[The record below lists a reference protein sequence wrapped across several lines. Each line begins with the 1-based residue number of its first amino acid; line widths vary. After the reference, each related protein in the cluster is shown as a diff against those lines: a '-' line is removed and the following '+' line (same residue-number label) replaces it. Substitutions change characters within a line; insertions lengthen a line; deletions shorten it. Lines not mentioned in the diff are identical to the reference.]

1 MLIKDLLSKVT
12 KHYPVSS
19 VILMPLD
26 ANQESYVTTKM
37 NVYGKLLLE
46 IQYPITVSLPQQKLD
61 DTDADDTIN
70 ASIVMSPVY
79 IEIIL
84 KNCDSLIEDS
94 SYPTYLIKDIM
105 IGISSLELHNELSEL
120 VGKVLT
126 LNTDNDKGNVLA

>member
-1 MLIKDLLSKVT
+1 MLIEDLLSKVT

-26 ANQESYVTTKM
+26 ASQESYVTTKM

-94 SYPTYLIKDIM
+94 SHPTYLIKDIM